1 MEKVEAAFNANFRHW
16 DIRLPPEDV
25 AARSRGKIVQRGWA
39 IWYLFGSDDR
49 GEYLD
54 YYASHR
60 MTSDQHVRIHADGGT
75 EDLPTIQG
83 TRVVAEDPEEDARRE
98 ADYFARNRQVA
109 EMLEAKGFGLEGD
122 EPGGVQVNRY
132 LHVNKWDA
140 RD

>member
-1 MEKVEAAFNANFRHW
+1 MEKVEAAFNANFRHG

-25 AARSRGKIVQRGWA
+25 ATRSRGKIVQGGWA

-60 MTSDQHVRIHADGGT
+60 MTSDQHVRIRADGGT

-83 TRVVAEDPEEDARRE
+83 ARIIAEDPEEDARRE